1 MKIPLLSSRH
11 LLVSLV
17 LLLAITRAIVAYGQK
32 AEDNKAP
39 QQSSGSASTVTHN
52 EPPVTGDE
60 GSSRKMREAKPFPL
74 PSVKG
79 PPVPQQ
85 VTPAP
90 YTQPSGSSSPGNGGP
105 APR

>member
-11 LLVSLV
+11 LLASLV

-39 QQSSGSASTVTHN
+39 QQSSGGASTVTHN
-52 EPPVTGDE
+52 EPLATGDE
-60 GSSRKMREAKPFPL
+60 WSSRKMREAKPFPL

-79 PPVPQQ
+79 PSVPQQ
-85 VTPAP
+85 VTPTP
-90 YTQPSGSSSPGNGGP
+90 YTQPSGSSSPGIGGP